1 MARGVGFDRGLPRAP
16 GTASVWPTGQV
27 SQQQVPHSQVW
38 LAFGGGGRG
47 GLLSQT
53 GSPAAD
59 PGKKARVIARS
70 CCEEGVGDGW
80 EGRLKL
86 PGTRAA
92 PDPRQESSGSWN
104 PRQRRGTVWLPV
116 HTAGPSRETED
127 GLTCLFDRQS
137 DREIVHHWF
146 TAPMPTRARAGPG
159 ESQEP
164 GLHPGLTCGCR
175 GPSTWT
181 LVCSLPGL
189 LAGR

>member
-53 GSPAAD
+53 GPQQQTLGRKPGSLPGAAVR
-59 PGKKARVIARS
+59 RVWGTGGRGDLNFQALERLPIHVRS
-70 CCEEGVGDGW
+70 QVA
-80 EGRLKL
+80 
-86 PGTRAA
+86 PGTRGSAEA
-92 PDPRQESSGSWN
+92 PCGC
-104 PRQRRGTVWLPV
+104 PV

-137 DREIVHHWF
+137 DRERSSI
-146 TAPMPTRARAGPG
+146 TGSLPRCP
-159 ESQEP
+159 QEP
-164 GLHPGLTCGCR
+164 GLGQGKARSPDSIRVSPVGAEAQAR
-175 GPSTWT
+175 GPSSAP
-181 LVCSLPGL
+181 CR
-189 LAGR
+189 AC